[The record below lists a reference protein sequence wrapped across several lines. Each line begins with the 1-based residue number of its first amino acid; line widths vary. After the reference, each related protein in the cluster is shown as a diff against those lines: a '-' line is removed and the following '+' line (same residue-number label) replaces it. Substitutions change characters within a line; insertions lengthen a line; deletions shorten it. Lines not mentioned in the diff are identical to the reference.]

1 MPGLQHRLQQTR
13 SIIAGSAKGN
23 AMLEPS
29 MIAALRAQALPLLP
43 GDNLDAVMEQIG
55 NAKLVLLGEAS
66 HGTREFYRLRA
77 DISKRLIVDCGFDA
91 IAVEADWPDA
101 LQVSR
106 YIGPSGEDSNANQ
119 ALSGFQRFPQWMWR
133 NTETVAFIEW
143 LRQHN
148 ASLPPATLQ
157 GGAQRI
163 GFFGIDLYSLH
174 KSIDSVLHYLDL
186 NDAAAAAQAR
196 ERYGCFDQFGADP
209 QHYGYATSFGM
220 KPGCTQ
226 QVIEQLIDLNVAA
239 AAQLSKSVGGASDTL
254 ASDILSDE
262 LFYAQQNA
270 RVVKN
275 AESYYRAMF
284 QSRDISWNMRDLH
297 MAETLDALRQHI
309 SLRKGSPAKIAV
321 WAHNSHLGD
330 ARATQMSERG
340 ELNLGQLVRERYP
353 AQESFLLGFTTCS
366 GTVTAASDWGAPAQK
381 KKLVPARADS
391 IEGLFHAT
399 GLARF
404 LLPLRAGDSVLAHV
418 GLRYLERAIGV
429 IYRPESERQSHYFH
443 ADVAHQFDA
452 VIHVDHSSALQPLE
466 RSVHW
471 APSEEAETY
480 PFGV

>member
-1 MPGLQHRLQQTR
+1 
-13 SIIAGSAKGN
+13 
-23 AMLEPS
+23 MLESS
-29 MIAALRAQALPLLP
+29 MIAALRVQALPLLP
-43 GDNLDAVMEQIG
+43 DDNLDAVMAQIG
-55 NAKLVLLGEAS
+55 DATLVLLGEAS

-77 DISKRLIVDCGFDA
+77 DISKRLIIEHGFDA

-106 YIGPSGEDSNANQ
+106 YIGHGGNDRSADQ

-133 NTETVAFIEW
+133 NKEMVEFIAW
-143 LRQHN
+143 LRLHN
-148 ASLPPATLQ
+148 AHHARPGQ
-157 GGAQRI
+157 AQTSVAQTAGMAQV

-186 NDAAAAAQAR
+186 NDAPAAARAR
-196 ERYGCFDQFGADP
+196 ARYGCFDQFGADP

-226 QVIEQLIDLNVAA
+226 QVIEQLIDLSAAA
-239 AAQLSKSVGGASDTL
+239 AAQLSDSVGSAPDPF
-254 ASDILSDE
+254 SDE

-309 SLRKGSPAKIAV
+309 SLRKGSVAKIAV

-340 ELNLGQLVRERYP
+340 ELNLGQLVRQRYP
-353 AQESFLLGFTTCS
+353 ARESFLLGLTTCS
-366 GTVTAASDWGAPAQK
+366 GTVTAASDWGAPAEK

-404 LLPLRAGDSVLAHV
+404 LLPLRASDSVLAGV
-418 GLRYLERAIGV
+418 GRRYLERAIGV

-443 ADVAHQFDA
+443 ADLARQFDA

-471 APSEEAETY
+471 TTSEEAETY

>member
-1 MPGLQHRLQQTR
+1 
-13 SIIAGSAKGN
+13 
-23 AMLEPS
+23 
-29 MIAALRAQALPLLP
+29 MIEALRAQALPLAAD
-43 GDNLDAVMEQIG
+43 DNLDALMAQIG
-55 NAKLVLLGEAS
+55 DASLVLLGEAS

-106 YIGPSGEDSNANQ
+106 YIGHDGSARTADE

-133 NTETVAFIEW
+133 NTETVEFVAW
-143 LRQHN
+143 LRRHHAHQASQSQAPMN
-148 ASLPPATLQ
+148 ATGMTGKVQ
-157 GGAQRI
+157 V

-186 NDAAAAAQAR
+186 NDAAAAARAR

-220 KPGCTQ
+220 KPACTQ
-226 QVIEQLIDLNVAA
+226 QVVQQLIDLNAA
-239 AAQLSKSVGGASDTL
+239 AAGQLSIASGSGPGPW
-254 ASDILSDE
+254 SDD

-297 MAETLDALRQHI
+297 MAETLDALRQYL
-309 SLRKGSPAKIAV
+309 SLRNGRPAKIAV

-340 ELNLGQLVRERYP
+340 ELNLGQLVRQRYP
-353 AQESFLLGFTTCS
+353 RQETFLLGLTTCS
-366 GTVTAASDWGAPAQK
+366 GTVTAASDWGAPAEK

-399 GLARF
+399 GLPRF
-404 LLPLRAGDSVLAHV
+404 LLPLRASDSVLANV
-418 GLRYLERAIGV
+418 GRRYLERAIGV

-471 APSEEAETY
+471 TTSEEAETY
-480 PFGV
+480 PFGI